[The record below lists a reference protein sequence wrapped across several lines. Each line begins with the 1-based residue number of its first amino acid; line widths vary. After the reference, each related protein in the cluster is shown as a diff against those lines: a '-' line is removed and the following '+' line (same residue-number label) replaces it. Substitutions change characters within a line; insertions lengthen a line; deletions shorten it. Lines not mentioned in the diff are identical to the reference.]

1 VITTQEEARRKWCP
15 FVRVEGN
22 NRLFNT
28 ATDGFVNT
36 TPAFHCIGP
45 ECMAWRV
52 LHFSHAKT
60 GFEESLHEHG
70 YCGLAGRP
78 EFFEGT

>member
-1 VITTQEEARRKWCP
+1 
-15 FVRVEGN
+15 
-22 NRLFNT
+22 
-28 ATDGFVNT
+28 
-36 TPAFHCIGP
+36 
-45 ECMAWRV
+45 MAWRV

-60 GFEESLHEHG
+60 GFEESMHEHG